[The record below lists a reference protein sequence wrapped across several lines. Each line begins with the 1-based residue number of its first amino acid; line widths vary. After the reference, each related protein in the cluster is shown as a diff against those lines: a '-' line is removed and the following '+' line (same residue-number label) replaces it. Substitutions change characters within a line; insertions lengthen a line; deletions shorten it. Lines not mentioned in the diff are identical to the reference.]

1 MNLASIYLLGY
12 FCVNA
17 VCVNVNEKFYNV
29 NDCKMQGDL
38 IKSMLDEN
46 NIRKYIMFCVDANE
60 YEKT

>member
-1 MNLASIYLLGY
+1 
-12 FCVNA
+12 
-17 VCVNVNEKFYNV
+17 
-29 NDCKMQGDL
+29 MQGSL

>member
-1 MNLASIYLLGY
+1 VNLPSIFLLGY
-12 FCVNA
+12 FCVNSM
-17 VCVNVNEKFYNV
+17 CVNINERFNSV
-29 NDCKMQGDL
+29 NDCKMQGSL

>member
-1 MNLASIYLLGY
+1 MNLANI
-12 FCVNA
+12 CVNA
-17 VCVNVNEKFYNV
+17 VCVNVNEKFNNV